1 MDGPLS
7 LQIAE
12 PQLIAL
18 LLASVR
24 AAAWL
29 VICPPFS
36 YRAIPGPAKALLS
49 VAIALPIAPRLTG
62 QLPADTAPALL
73 FSAAQQAFVGFAL
86 GFVTA
91 LLFAAVQS
99 AGDLVDLFGGF
110 SVAFAF
116 DPLAQTGNSVFG
128 RFYGLLASTLLFAT
142 DGHQLVLRGF
152 TQSYQALP
160 LDQGLA
166 MSELARVLTTG
177 LNQLFLAAVQI
188 AGPLIAVLFLAD
200 LGLGLLSRAAPALNA
215 FSLGFPAKIL
225 LTLSLAGFG
234 LLLLPQAVS
243 SLVDQA
249 VRAVVGLAGQ

>member
-1 MDGPLS
+1 VGGPVSFQVGGPL
-7 LQIAE
+7 LV
-12 PQLIAL
+12 AL

-36 YRAIPGPAKALLS
+36 YRAIPGPVKALLS

-62 QLPADTAPALL
+62 QVPGYTVGPLL
-73 FSAAQQAFVGFAL
+73 FGVAQQALVGVAL

-110 SVAFAF
+110 SIAFAF
-116 DPLAQTGNSVFG
+116 DPLAQNGNSVFG

-160 LDQGLA
+160 LNQGLS

-177 LNQLFLAAVQI
+177 LSQLFLAAVQI

-234 LLLLPQAVS
+234 LLLLPQAVGT
-243 SLVDQA
+243 LVDQA
-249 VRAVVGLAGQ
+249 VRAVVGLAGR